1 MERENKDLLIM
12 TVDELK
18 ISEDFQFLTDI
29 QPNFIATCGIC
40 SNCCYS
46 DCIGGY

>member
-1 MERENKDLLIM
+1 MTGEKGGKVMERENKDLLIM

-29 QPNFIATCGIC
+29 DALFLPEI
-40 SNCCYS
+40 
-46 DCIGGY
+46 